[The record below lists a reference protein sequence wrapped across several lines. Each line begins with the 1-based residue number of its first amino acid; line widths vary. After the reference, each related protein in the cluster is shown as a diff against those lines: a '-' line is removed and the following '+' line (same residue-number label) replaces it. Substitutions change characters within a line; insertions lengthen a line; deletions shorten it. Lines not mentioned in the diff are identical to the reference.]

1 MRDYLLLNVD
11 DINSKATHKI
21 TVEQSNNGSSIGYSN
36 GGWVPASGYGS
47 LEPPTIF
54 NYTCNNIMVYQNE
67 SNISLQGKPSSQ
79 IHIKRLDTN
88 KTYVFSYSSSSMF
101 ANFYTCS
108 ELIFSSSD
116 IGNTIN
122 LIIESS

>member
-1 MRDYLLLNVD
+1 MRDYLLLNAD
-11 DINSKATHKI
+11 DINSKTTHKI
-21 TVEQSNNGSSIGYSN
+21 TVGQSSNGSSIGYSN

-47 LEPPTIF
+47 LEPPTMF

-67 SNISLQGKPSSQ
+67 SKISLQGKPSNQ
-79 IHIKRLDTN
+79 IHIKRLDSN
-88 KTYVFSYSSSSMF
+88 KTYTFSFSNSNMV

-108 ELIFSSSD
+108 ELIFDSSD

-122 LIIESS
+122 LIIETL

>member
-1 MRDYLLLNVD
+1 MRNYLLLNTYD
-11 DINSKATHKI
+11 NNSKATHKI
-21 TVEQSNNGSSIGYSN
+21 TVGQSNNGSSIGYSN

-47 LEPPTIF
+47 LEPPTLF
-54 NYTCNNIMVYQNE
+54 NCTCNNIMVYRNE
-67 SNISLQGKPSSQ
+67 STISIQGKPSNQMS
-79 IHIKRLDTN
+79 IKRLDTN
-88 KTYVFSYSSSSMF
+88 KTDVFLYSSSNLV

-116 IGNTIN
+116 IGNIIN